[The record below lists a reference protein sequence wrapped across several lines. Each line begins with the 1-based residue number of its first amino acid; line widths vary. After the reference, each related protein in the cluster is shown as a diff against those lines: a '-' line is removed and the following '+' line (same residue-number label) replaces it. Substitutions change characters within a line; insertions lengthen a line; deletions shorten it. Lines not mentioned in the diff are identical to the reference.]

1 MHAYKVFLCSIKIDR
16 LLYTYFYSYFVNTV
30 TLLCIEC
37 VFHDVERRRRGAR
50 IRMKIEILVGKT
62 VLGEGGTKN
71 IHNGI

>member
-1 MHAYKVFLCSIKIDR
+1 MHAYKVFLCSIKID
-16 LLYTYFYSYFVNTV
+16 LIYIFPSYFVNTV